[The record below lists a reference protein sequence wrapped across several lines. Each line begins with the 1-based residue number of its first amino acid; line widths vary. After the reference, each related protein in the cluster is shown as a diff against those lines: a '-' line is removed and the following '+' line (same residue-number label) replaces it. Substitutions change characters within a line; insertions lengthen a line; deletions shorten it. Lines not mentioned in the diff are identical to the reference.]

1 MRVIPWSQ
9 VQDTELAQM
18 ARLIIWDNYD
28 NRELAYH
35 NWDHVESMYQY
46 LADTNEP
53 YDEALDWAVLFH
65 DIVYDEKPEKEYRSM
80 QVFADMVERY
90 EGCTPDIWERDRVC
104 KLIMYTVDHVVTQ
117 YPKSSAIVRAD
128 LHGLAKRLTAY
139 KNFDKIMKESVALY
153 GIDEITFAQ
162 NSEDFMRG
170 LKLRVARNAVNDP
183 DHGLFYMEVQD
194 GCNATIKLAQ
204 IIQGTL

>member
-1 MRVIPWSQ
+1 MVFPWSR
-9 VQDTELAQM
+9 VQDTPLASI
-18 ARLIIWDNYD
+18 A
-28 NRELAYH
+28 RELISYNKCEYH
-35 NWDHVESMYQY
+35 NWDHVVSMYQY

-65 DIVYDEKPEKEYRSM
+65 DIVYDEKPEKEHRSVE
-80 QVFADMVERY
+80 VFVEFVEMY
-90 EGCTPDIWERDRVC
+90 EGCTPDVWERDRVC
-104 KLIMYTVDHVVTQ
+104 KLILCTVDHIATQ

-128 LHGLAKRLTAY
+128 LHGLTKPLTTIE
-139 KNFDKIMKESVALY
+139 NFVKIMKESVALY